1 MRKGKEKKGGE
12 KEKRG
17 GERGENMKMNPLTR
31 ANQRILK
38 ADSDNRPSQSDS
50 FIAGLVISP
59 RGVRD
64 VSPPTG
70 STQYIHFFFK
80 VNRR

>member
-1 MRKGKEKKGGE
+1 M
-12 KEKRG
+12 
-17 GERGENMKMNPLTR
+17 NMNPLTR

-38 ADSDNRPSQSDS
+38 ADSDNRSSQSDS
-50 FIAGLVISP
+50 FIAGLAINP

-70 STQYIHFFFK
+70 STQYIHISFLFFFK

>member
-1 MRKGKEKKGGE
+1 MEGRGEKREGGKGGE

-50 FIAGLVISP
+50 FIAGLAISQESEKFP
-59 RGVRD
+59 L
-64 VSPPTG
+64 PQELLNT
-70 STQYIHFFFK
+70 YIFF
-80 VNRR
+80 